1 MDAYLIG
8 SLELEK
14 SAGTTTP
21 PILIPEQGDG
31 IRPVQFRDQLTLTNN
46 PCIRLQKRL

>member
-21 PILIPEQGDG
+21 PIRTPEQDAG
-31 IRPVQFRDQLTLTNN
+31 IRLPQFRDHLTLTKNN
-46 PCIRLQKRL
+46 NLIY